1 MSRTNVVDKPQSLD
15 YSVGERNRVQ
25 FKYYCLNY
33 VRPSPCVDCNSSLGP
48 DEPKP
53 TWLQT
58 SSSRAPA
65 GDAFVHVVLT
75 GHASAAASMS
85 DASTYTRDRGRL
97 ESLPFCNTMVEH
109 GRKTK
114 PAAAAATTII
124 IPCVRLCVTYLNR
137 WERGFACFTCTW
149 LSGRKCS
156 RRTVHP
162 AYVLPLTVT
171 VHSSPR
177 FLHARAC
184 NE

>member
-1 MSRTNVVDKPQSLD
+1 MVVPLKAQDKIYNVQIQKTQANEQKSTIKRKTTMSRTNVVDVDKPQSLD
-15 YSVGERNRVQ
+15 YSVGKRNRVQ

-85 DASTYTRDRGRL
+85 DASTYTRDRGRR
-97 ESLPFCNTMVEH
+97 ESLPF
-109 GRKTK
+109 
-114 PAAAAATTII
+114 ATQ
-124 IPCVRLCVTYLNR
+124 
-137 WERGFACFTCTW
+137 W
-149 LSGRKCS
+149 
-156 RRTVHP
+156 
-162 AYVLPLTVT
+162 
-171 VHSSPR
+171 
-177 FLHARAC
+177 
-184 NE
+184 